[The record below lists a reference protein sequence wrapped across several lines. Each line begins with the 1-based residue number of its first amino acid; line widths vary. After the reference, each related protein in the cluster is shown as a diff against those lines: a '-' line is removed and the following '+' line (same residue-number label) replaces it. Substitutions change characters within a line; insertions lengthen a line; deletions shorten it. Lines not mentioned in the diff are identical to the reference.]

1 MARKSAGKPAPEF
14 DLGTFLAKLG
24 SGKTTRLYRAKQV
37 VFTQG
42 DPADAV
48 FYVQSG
54 KVKLTVLS
62 THGKQA
68 VIAILGAGTFFG
80 EGCLTSQLVR
90 ISTAS
95 TMEAST
101 IVRVPKSSMVALLR
115 REPD

>member
-1 MARKSAGKPAPEF
+1 MARKAPRTPAAGF
-14 DLGTFLAKLG
+14 DHGTLLSKVG
-24 SGKTTRLYRAKQV
+24 NGKTTRVYRAKQS
-37 VFTQG
+37 VFSQG
-42 DPADAV
+42 EPADAV

-90 ISTAS
+90 ISTVS
-95 TMEAST
+95 TMAAST
-101 IVRVPKSSMVALLR
+101 IVRVP
-115 REPD
+115 